1 MRKIALLHTVLP
13 VAASFEGELRAALA
27 VEVKVYN
34 VWDQFLSLDP
44 NDVGVFTRAHQRR
57 LLHDLER
64 CAETG
69 AELVVV
75 TCSTLTPHLPL
86 LRPLIGV
93 PVLAMD
99 EAMLEK
105 ALTYGDRVLVVAT
118 AGSTIAASAEKIAEN
133 AAVLGRSVTVERMV
147 VEPAFRA
154 MQANDPVEHD
164 RLLTEALADVRDYD
178 CIVLA
183 QGSMARCTTA
193 IEAAT
198 GIPTLASPALCIAQ
212 VKERLEVRE

>member
-27 VEVKVYN
+27 MEVKVYN

-118 AGSTIAASAEKIAEN
+118 AGSTIAASAEKIEEN
-133 AAVLGRSVTVERMV
+133 AAALGRSVTVGRMV
-147 VEPAFRA
+147 VEPAFWA
-154 MQANDPVEHD
+154 MQANDPAEHD

-198 GIPTLASPALCIAQ
+198 GTPTLASPALCIAQ

>member
-1 MRKIALLHTVLP
+1 M
-13 VAASFEGELRAALA
+13 
-27 VEVKVYN
+27 EVKVYN

-86 LRPLIGV
+86 LRPLVGV

-118 AGSTIAASAEKIAEN
+118 AGSTIATSAEKIAEN
-133 AAVLGRSVTVERMV
+133 AAALGRSVTVERMV

-183 QGSMARCTTA
+183 QGSMARCSAA

>member
-27 VEVKVYN
+27 MEVKVYN

-75 TCSTLTPHLPL
+75 TCAPS
-86 LRPLIGV
+86 
-93 PVLAMD
+93 
-99 EAMLEK
+99 
-105 ALTYGDRVLVVAT
+105 
-118 AGSTIAASAEKIAEN
+118 
-133 AAVLGRSVTVERMV
+133 SVYLYSLWMR
-147 VEPAFRA
+147 
-154 MQANDPVEHD
+154 
-164 RLLTEALADVRDYD
+164 
-178 CIVLA
+178 
-183 QGSMARCTTA
+183 RC
-193 IEAAT
+193 
-198 GIPTLASPALCIAQ
+198 SR
-212 VKERLEVRE
+212 KH

>member
-27 VEVKVYN
+27 MEVKVYN

-118 AGSTIAASAEKIAEN
+118 AGSTIAASAEKIEEN
-133 AAVLGRSVTVERMV
+133 AAALGYGGAHGRRT
-147 VEPAFRA
+147 
-154 MQANDPVEHD
+154 
-164 RLLTEALADVRDYD
+164 RLLGDA
-178 CIVLA
+178 
-183 QGSMARCTTA
+183 G
-193 IEAAT
+193 
-198 GIPTLASPALCIAQ
+198 
-212 VKERLEVRE
+212 ERSSGA

>member
-13 VAASFEGELRAALA
+13 VATSFEGELRAALA

-86 LRPLIGV
+86 LRPLVGV

-133 AAVLGRSVTVERMV
+133 AAALGRSVTVERMV
-147 VEPAFRA
+147 VERAFRA

-183 QGSMARCTTA
+183 QGSMARCSAA

-198 GIPTLASPALCIAQ
+198 GIPTLARPALCIAQ
-212 VKERLEVRE
+212 VKARLEVRE

>member
-13 VAASFEGELRAALA
+13 VAASFEGALRA
-27 VEVKVYN
+27 EVTTELKVYN

-44 NDVGVFTRAHQRR
+44 NDCGAFTRAHQKR
-57 LLHDLER
+57 LLHDLAR
-64 CAETG
+64 CEETG
-69 AELVVV
+69 AELIVV

-99 EAMLEK
+99 EAMLEQ
-105 ALTYGDRVLVVAT
+105 ALSYGDHILVAAT
-118 AGSTIAASAEKIAEN
+118 AGSTIAASAEKLVEN
-133 AAVLGRSVTVERMV
+133 AAAVGRKITVERMV
-147 VEPAFRA
+147 VESAFRA
-154 MQANDPVEHD
+154 MQANEPAEHD
-164 RLLTEALADVRDYD
+164 RLLVEALSNVSGYD

-183 QGSMARCTTA
+183 QASMACCAPA

-212 VKERLEVRE
+212 VKQLLEVGE